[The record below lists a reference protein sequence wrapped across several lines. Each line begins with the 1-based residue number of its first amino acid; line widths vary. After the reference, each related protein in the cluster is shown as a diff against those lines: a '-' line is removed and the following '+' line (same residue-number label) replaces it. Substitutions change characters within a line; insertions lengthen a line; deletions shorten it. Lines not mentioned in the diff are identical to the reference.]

1 VNFTREPIIET
12 ILSPK
17 DGYKLCIK
25 NSKIADSEELFVDAI
40 EVVSFGNAFFF
51 RGQERPKPFFVPVSD
66 YQVFEV
72 KETRVVLKNATHERN
87 IKIGG
92 GRETPKPS
100 KEASVEKPEEE
111 AKDPVTAD
119 GKPEKKRERRR
130 NRRRKVSDDKKDSS
144 DSEKTE
150 EVSPAALEEG
160 VESSKS
166 KPPEEI
172 ITSAMFTSLLP
183 PPPKLISEQL
193 EHIREQAAAA
203 EAKKLRADMEVDTL
217 NTEEAKEPPII
228 TDPQE
233 EKPEEQKQKEEKS
246 EEVPSLVP
254 EETGKDDS
262 FFS

>member
-1 VNFTREPIIET
+1 MNFTREPIIET

-92 GRETPKPS
+92 GRDALKPV
-100 KEASVEKPEEE
+100 KELSSDKPEEE
-111 AKDPVTAD
+111 SAAVVSTEV
-119 GKPEKKRERRR
+119 KPEKKRERRR
-130 NRRRKVSDDKKDSS
+130 NRRRKVTDDPKETLDAENKDG
-144 DSEKTE
+144 
-150 EVSPAALEEG
+150 VAPAALEEG
-160 VESSKS
+160 SEPSAPGAS
-166 KPPEEI
+166 EEI
-172 ITSAMFTSLLP
+172 ITSAMFTNLLP
-183 PPPKLISEQL
+183 PPKKLISEQL
-193 EHIREQAAAA
+193 ELIREQAAAA
-203 EAKKLRADMEVDTL
+203 EAAKASAAELQEPQEKEKQEAVAAP
-217 NTEEAKEPPII
+217 EEAKK
-228 TDPQE
+228 T
-233 EKPEEQKQKEEKS
+233 EEQP

-254 EETGKDDS
+254 EESSKDDS